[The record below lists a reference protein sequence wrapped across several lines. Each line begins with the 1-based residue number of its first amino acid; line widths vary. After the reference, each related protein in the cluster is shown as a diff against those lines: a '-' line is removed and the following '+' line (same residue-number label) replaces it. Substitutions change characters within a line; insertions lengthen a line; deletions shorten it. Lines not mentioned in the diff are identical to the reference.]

1 MIGMVI
7 SVCIGTA
14 CHLEGSYNVIAAFQQ
29 MIEKYSLHDS
39 VKIKAA
45 FCMGHCTHQGV
56 CVKIDSGE
64 VQSVTGTTAK
74 RFFQENVLAVLKPQ
88 N

>member
-1 MIGMVI
+1 MISMVI

-74 RFFQENVLAVLKPQ
+74 EFFEENVVAALKPQ